1 MTIRAVSFD
10 LDDTLWPLMPVI
22 LKAEKDT
29 NKWLIENYPGVE
41 KLLNSEEMIQIR
53 NDLISKQKNLAY
65 QLSKLRELM
74 LIQLGIKSG
83 YTKKEAE
90 IMASKSF
97 DIFYSGRNDVILYEG
112 VKETLEE
119 LKEKYTLGV
128 ITNGNADIEKIGIS
142 HFFEF
147 NISASQINIG
157 KPDPR
162 IFEEA
167 RLKAGLKAEEICHV
181 GDHPI
186 NDVEG
191 SYNVGMKPI
200 WFNEKKEDWPLENKP
215 EYKEV
220 SHWSELPETILS
232 F

>member
-1 MTIRAVSFD
+1 
-10 LDDTLWPLMPVI
+10 MPFSSS
-22 LKAEKDT
+22 
-29 NKWLIENYPGVE
+29 NRW
-41 KLLNSEEMIQIR
+41 
-53 NDLISKQKNLAY
+53 
-65 QLSKLRELM
+65 LSKDGYNNLRSVYETLQEISTWAAYPS
-74 LIQLGIKSG
+74 IQDIKT
-83 YTKKEAE
+83 YIKER
-90 IMASKSF
+90 IV
-97 DIFYSGRNDVILYEG
+97 RNNGTINSINICCA
-112 VKETLEE
+112 ETLEE
-119 LKEKYTLGV
+119 LKEKYMLGV